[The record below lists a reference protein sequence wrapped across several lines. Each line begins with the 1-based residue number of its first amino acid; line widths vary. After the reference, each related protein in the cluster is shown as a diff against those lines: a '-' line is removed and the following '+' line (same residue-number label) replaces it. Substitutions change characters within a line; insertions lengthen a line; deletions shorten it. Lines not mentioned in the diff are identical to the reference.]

1 MRAFVFSGLNSLFQS
16 NNRSNY
22 FSLPETQSAFEQAQ
36 QLLKKKFQI
45 TADFNKLSQASPAV
59 LYTLENINLVTT
71 MIVCV
76 QVAVARAL
84 LQREITPDILSS
96 VSLGDVARSIISGA
110 VEFEDA
116 IQIANVNANER
127 LGLDQLG
134 ASVALVTSVSD
145 PITFADEEYFTHS
158 NIGASQLSLN
168 LWNLAGSHKDI
179 AQLYKY
185 GSARSWRIRHM
196 LNYPFHSPVM
206 SSYAQSMKQ
215 FLSKVHLQEARVAM
229 FSSTFIRK
237 LNSQKDLFEEQ
248 MLTMT
253 HAHHWRKSVEVMTN
267 DLGVTE
273 FINIGPCQ
281 TLTRALVENKNTIKI
296 INAIDL
302 LGTTRAH

>member
-16 NNRSNY
+16 NNRNSY
-22 FSLPETQSAFEQAQ
+22 FSLPETQKAFEQAQ
-36 QLLKKKFQI
+36 LLLKNKFQI
-45 TADFNKLSQASPAV
+45 DIDFNRLSQASPEV
-59 LYTLENINLVTT
+59 LYSLENINLVTT

-110 VEFEDA
+110 VAFDDA
-116 IQIANVNANER
+116 IQIANVNAQER

-134 ASVALVTSVSD
+134 ESIALVTSEAD
-145 PITFADEEYFTHS
+145 PITAIDEDYFLHS

-179 AQLYKY
+179 EQLRKY
-185 GSARSWRIRHM
+185 ASARNWRIRHM

-215 FLSKVHLQEARVAM
+215 FLSKVHLQEAQITM

-253 HAHHWRKSVEVMTN
+253 HAHHWKKSVDVMTT
-267 DLGVTE
+267 DLGVSE

-281 TLTRALVENKNTIKI
+281 TLTRALAENKNTIKI